1 MTGTLTVDLQNI
13 HSTKGI
19 IWVGIY
25 NSEENF
31 MIKENAIVEGIK
43 INNTGNLKYEF
54 PNLEYGTYAIALFH
68 DENYNGE
75 MDFNVLGIPSEP
87 FGFSGKPKSRWRM
100 PTFHELKF
108 EFKSP
113 NLSLPIKLMNWSP
126 F

>member
-1 MTGTLTVDLQNI
+1 MKILHLSSAKSWRGGEQQIAYLVEALQEKDI
-13 HSTKGI
+13 PQIIYCPSHSALEKYCFK
-19 IWVGIY
+19 VG
-25 NSEENF
+25 
-31 MIKENAIVEGIK
+31 
-43 INNTGNLKYEF
+43 
-54 PNLEYGTYAIALFH
+54 
-68 DENYNGE
+68 ENYNGE